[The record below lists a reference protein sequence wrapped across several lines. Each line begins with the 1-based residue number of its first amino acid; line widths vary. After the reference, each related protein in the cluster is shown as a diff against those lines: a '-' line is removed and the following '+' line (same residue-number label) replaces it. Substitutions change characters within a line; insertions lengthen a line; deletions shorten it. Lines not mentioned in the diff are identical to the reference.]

1 MCSSLHWIAHKQA
14 STACTPPQGHLY
26 QGHFT
31 FVAFITRHQ
40 GECQVN
46 SALAD
51 ATVICTIDMENEAAK
66 ISPGILKPALD
77 PCWSMLKKRLTPS
90 TKHVRVL
97 YKD

>member
-1 MCSSLHWIAHKQA
+1 M
-14 STACTPPQGHLY
+14 
-26 QGHFT
+26 
-31 FVAFITRHQ
+31 
-40 GECQVN
+40 N

-97 YKD
+97 HKD

>member
-1 MCSSLHWIAHKQA
+1 LDYSQAGKHCLH
-14 STACTPPQGHLY
+14 SPPGALH

-51 ATVICTIDMENEAAK
+51 ATVIFTMDIESEAAE

-77 PCWSMLKKRLTPS
+77 PCRSMLKKRLTPS

-97 YKD
+97 HED